1 MGFVEG
7 RVVLITGASSGIGLE
22 TSRELARRGA
32 QVVMAARNR
41 ERGEQ
46 ALEDVRRAAATAG
59 SPAPDLLLADLTD
72 PDAIAFLIERV
83 RSRYRRLHVL
93 INNAGGFVARRA
105 VTAEG
110 FEYTYALNVVAP
122 IRLTLGVLGRLRK
135 SRPARIINVAS
146 QAHAAGALDLDDLQM
161 ERGRYRGFVQYA
173 RSKTALILWTR
184 ALACELRKSG
194 VTVNAVHP
202 GWIKTAMGASN
213 PPTATAAVFRFAT
226 AILARPQIVGA
237 RGPVYLA
244 DDEQLQQTTGEY
256 YFVTHQRAPAAHARD
271 SEIAGRMLELGRSY
285 DVSATRQRERK

>member
-1 MGFVEG
+1 MGFVDG

-46 ALEDVRRAAATAG
+46 ALEDVRRAAAAAG

-72 PDAIAFLIERV
+72 PTATAFLIERV

-93 INNAGGFVARRA
+93 INNAGGFLARRM

-122 IRLTLGVLGRLRK
+122 IRLTLGLLGRLKK

-184 ALACELRKSG
+184 ALADELLKSG

-202 GWIKTAMGASN
+202 GWIKTGMGASN

-226 AILARPQIVGA
+226 ALLARPQNVGA
-237 RGPVYLA
+237 RGPSYLA
-244 DDEQLQQTTGEY
+244 DDEQLAQTTGEY
-256 YFVTHQRAPAAHARD
+256 FFVTHKRQPAAHARD
-271 SEIAGRMLELGRSY
+271 PEIARRVLELGGSY
-285 DVSATRQRERK
+285 DVLAAKERDKK